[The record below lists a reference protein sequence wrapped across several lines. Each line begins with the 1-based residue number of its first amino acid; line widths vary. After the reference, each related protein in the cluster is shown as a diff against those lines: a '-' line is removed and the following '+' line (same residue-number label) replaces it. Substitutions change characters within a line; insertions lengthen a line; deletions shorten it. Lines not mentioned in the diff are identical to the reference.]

1 MFRFLHRSWRAAPI
15 PEVSLRPD
23 IYEEERKA
31 RLEEERKRQS
41 ARQEAL
47 QEARQKNGPL
57 KLGDAEAQLKRIS
70 EEVTLEAA
78 ERKKRG

>member
-1 MFRFLHRSWRAAPI
+1 MFRFLHRGWRATTI
-15 PEVSLRPD
+15 SQVSMRPD

-31 RLEEERKRQS
+31 RLQEERERQH
-41 ARQEAL
+41 AQQDAM
-47 QEARQKNGPL
+47 QQARQKNGPL

-78 ERKKRG
+78 EKKKRG